1 MKNNQAFTLIEL
13 LVVVLIIGILAAVAL
28 PKYEQAVAK
37 SRFVQLQ
44 TIGNAI
50 ATSQESYYLANGEY
64 ATSFDQL
71 DILPNGQLSNSNK
84 YLTVGKTVCFFNG
97 TEPNIMC
104 FWRIGTT
111 SQSIND
117 EQLRL
122 SKVPIWNLLYGT
134 RTSDGLPVRY
144 CRAGTETQQKIC
156 QALGGIFSH
165 TGNYH
170 FYKI

>member
-1 MKNNQAFTLIEL
+1 MKNKQAFTLIEL

-84 YLTVGKTVCFFNG
+84 NLTLGKVVCFFNG
-97 TEPNIMC
+97 TEPHIMC

-111 SQSIND
+111 SNAIND
-117 EQLRL
+117 AQIEL
-122 SKVPIWNLLYGT
+122 SKVPTLSIRWG
-134 RTSDGLPVRY
+134 SGQPVRY
-144 CRAGTETQQKIC
+144 CRGDNSQQQKIC
-156 QALGGIFSH
+156 QSVGGVFSH
-165 TGNYH
+165 SVGNRN